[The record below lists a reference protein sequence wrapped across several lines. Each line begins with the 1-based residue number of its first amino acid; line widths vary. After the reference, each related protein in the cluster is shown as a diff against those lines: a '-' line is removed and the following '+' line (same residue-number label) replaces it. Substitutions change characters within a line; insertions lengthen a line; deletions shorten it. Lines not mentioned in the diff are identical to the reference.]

1 MTRGNN
7 HPFLRRILLCEI
19 SAFLLAG
26 KLLGQLMDPE
36 TRWFLFYGWVDFAV
50 VMALLFGCGLA
61 AAEFLHLIARA
72 SRGRSDRWLS
82 PWFFFLAIQISFNF
96 SFTLWDWVL
105 AHIPQWSPWLQISIW
120 SVGLALTAGGYAF
133 PAMRGWATKGWRTL
147 AFLWPLL
154 FLVPLNLALAK
165 KWENVSGDPCRLG
178 FRSEGK
184 GAPIV
189 IFILDM
195 VGYDNAFTGVGQ
207 IRNKLPHLK
216 AFSEEATVFHQ
227 AQAAGGYTHISL
239 PSLMLQDD
247 VSEFLISPTGTTR
260 WGLQNNSDAP
270 LRPAGDFPRALPY
283 RVRAS
288 GSRAFY
294 FGYAF
299 PYKQM
304 MPGAWDEAYILPFY
318 AVSLPKPT
326 SRWASL
332 LIQYWLRYV
341 RVSKDPFAALVRAR
355 GLHLVLE
362 NQHWRAITQDIYSTS
377 MQFIREALSP
387 GDLLIVH
394 CPIPHEPFVFAA
406 DGRPSQLPR
415 DDVVGGYKAQLQYAD
430 QLLGDWIMALK
441 QTGKWDHSWVLVTS
455 DHGIHQRDYGAHPE
469 MKRHVPLLVK
479 APGQTSRE
487 DRRDPLRLVEL
498 DRIPG
503 FSRAVDKKP

>member
-1 MTRGNN
+1 MSKTILT
-7 HPFLRRILLCEI
+7 FRRRWLLCTI
-19 SAFLLAG
+19 SGFLLAG
-26 KLLGQLMDPE
+26 KWLGQLMDPE

-195 VGYDNAFTGVGQ
+195 VGYDNIFTGAGL
-207 IRNKLPHLK
+207 IRNHLPHLK
-216 AFSEEATVFHQ
+216 AFSDGATVFHR
-227 AQAAGGYTHISL
+227 AQSPGDWTDTSL
-239 PSLMLQDD
+239 PGLMLQEEVTLFSSTPD
-247 VSEFLISPTGTTR
+247 GAR
-260 WGLQNNSDAP
+260 WGLQSDSTEP
-270 LRPAGDFPRALPY
+270 LRLAHEFPRSIPH
-283 RVRAS
+283 RVHSAGGRS
-288 GSRAFY
+288 VY
-294 FGYAF
+294 IGYTV
-299 PYKQM
+299 PYKNL
-304 MPGAWDEAYILPFY
+304 MPRVWDEAYIRPLY
-318 AVSLPKPT
+318 GVSLPEPAP
-326 SRWASL
+326 RWASL
-332 LIQYWLRYV
+332 LVYHWLRYV
-341 RVSKDPFAALVRAR
+341 RVSKDPLAALVRR
-355 GLHLVLE
+355 TNVHLALE
-362 NQHWRAITQDIYSTS
+362 HRHWRAITQDISAIGLR
-377 MQFIREALSP
+377 FIRENLSP
-387 GDLLIVH
+387 GDLTIIH
-394 CPIPHEPFVFAA
+394 SPMPHEPYVFAA
-406 DGRPSQLPR
+406 DGSPSQLPR
-415 DDVVGGYKAQLQYAD
+415 DEVVAGYQAQLRYAD
-430 QLLGDWIMALK
+430 QILGDWITALK
-441 QTGKWDHSWVLVTS
+441 QTGKWDPSWVFVLS

-469 MKRHVPLLVK
+469 RKRHVPLMVK
-479 APGQTSRE
+479 APGQTTRE
-487 DRRDPLRLVEL
+487 DRHDPFRLVDL

-503 FSRAVDKKP
+503 FSRAVDKHP